1 MSIIELFWYLNVTD
15 ATRYLIIIGVIIF
28 ILALCII
35 NGKKKKSNHKK
46 KQTKCQ
52 VNYKKCIRDNK
63 KNKTN
68 NFCYPCLNN
77 GNSPDFFYNQE
88 IGQWVK
94 LT

>member
-15 ATRYLIIIGVIIF
+15 TTRYLIIIGVIIF

-35 NGKKKKSNHKK
+35 NGKKNNHKK

-52 VNYKKCIRDNK
+52 TNYKKCIRNNK

-68 NFCYPCLNN
+68 NFCYPCLDN
-77 GNSPDFFYNQE
+77 GNSPDFFYNQQ